1 MAERK
6 PRTDE
11 QKQRRKERDRERRG
25 ELAQAGPPAVKA
37 GPIPIPALKVQRMGK
52 LFRIAY
58 AETRN
63 LAKFN
68 SGEPVDG
75 GGYDDELTAQIEL
88 QKIIGE
94 QGPTLDS
101 EAEGVGP

>member
-6 PRTDE
+6 PRTDA
-11 QKQRRKERDRERRG
+11 QKERRRQRDRDRAAEITQARG
-25 ELAQAGPPAVKA
+25 AAPEEKRP
-37 GPIPIPALKVQRMGK
+37 PIPALKVQRMGK

-68 SGEPVDG
+68 SGEPVDEG
-75 GGYDDELTAQIEL
+75 GFDNETDAQIAL
-88 QKIIGE
+88 SRILGE
-94 QGPTLDS
+94 QGPQTDAEL
-101 EAEGVGP
+101 EGVG

>member
-1 MAERK
+1 MADRK

-11 QKQRRKERDRERRG
+11 QKNRRKERDRERADEVRG
-25 ELAQAGPPAVKA
+25 ARGAPATER
-37 GPIPIPALKVQRMGK
+37 PPIPALKVQRMGK

-68 SGEPVDG
+68 SGEPVDEG
-75 GGYDDELTAQIEL
+75 GFDNEVDAQIAL
-88 QKIIGE
+88 SKILGE
-94 QGPTLDS
+94 QGPTVDA
-101 EAEGVGP
+101 EAEGVG

>member
-6 PRTDE
+6 PRTDA
-11 QKQRRKERDRERRG
+11 QKSRRRQRDRDRSA
-25 ELAQAGPPAVKA
+25 ELAQARQPP
-37 GPIPIPALKVQRMGK
+37 PEERPPIPALKVQRMGK

-68 SGEPVDG
+68 SGDPVDG
-75 GGYDDELTAQIEL
+75 GGYDDEITAQIEL
-88 QKIIGE
+88 SKILGE
-94 QGPTLDS
+94 HGPQTDA
-101 EAEGVGP
+101 EAEGVG

>member
-1 MAERK
+1 MVERK
-6 PRTDE
+6 PRTEE
-11 QKQRRKERDRERRG
+11 QKQRRRERDTQRR
-25 ELAQAGPPAVKA
+25 AQITQARPPPPEDRP
-37 GPIPIPALKVQRMGK
+37 PIPPLKVQRMGK

-75 GGYDDELTAQIEL
+75 GGYIDALTAQIEL
-88 QKIIGE
+88 SKILGE
-94 QGPTLDS
+94 QGPTADT
-101 EAEGVGP
+101 EAESVGA

>member
-6 PRTDE
+6 PRTED
-11 QKQRRKERDRERRG
+11 QKTRRRERDRERAAEITQARG
-25 ELAQAGPPAVKA
+25 TPPEEER
-37 GPIPIPALKVQRMGK
+37 PPIPALKVQRMGK

-75 GGYDDELTAQIEL
+75 GGYDNEITAQIEL
-88 QKIIGE
+88 SRILGE
-94 QGPTLDS
+94 QGPTQDA
-101 EAEGVGP
+101 EAEGVG

>member
-1 MAERK
+1 MADRK

-11 QKQRRKERDRERRG
+11 QKQRRKDRDRERRG
-25 ELAQAGPPAVKA
+25 ELAQTPPAPKPA
-37 GPIPIPALKVQRMGK
+37 GVPIPALKVQRMGK
-52 LFRIAY
+52 MFRIAY

-75 GGYDDELTAQIEL
+75 GGYEDDVTAQIEL

-101 EAEGVGP
+101 EEEGVGP

>member
-1 MAERK
+1 MAERQ
-6 PRTDE
+6 PRTE
-11 QKQRRKERDRERRG
+11 AQKTRRRERDAERRQ
-25 ELAQAGPPAVKA
+25 EISQVRQPLPEDRP
-37 GPIPIPALKVQRMGK
+37 PIPPLKVQRMGK

-68 SGEPVDG
+68 SGDPVDG

-88 QKIIGE
+88 AKIIGE
-94 QGPTLDS
+94 QGPTADS
-101 EAEGVGP
+101 EAEGVG

>member
-11 QKQRRKERDRERRG
+11 QKARRRERDQAKREDIR
-25 ELAQAGPPAVKA
+25 QASAPPPEDRP
-37 GPIPIPALKVQRMGK
+37 PIPPLHVQRMGK

-68 SGEPVDG
+68 SGEPCDG
-75 GGYDDELTAQIEL
+75 GGYETQIDAQIAL
-88 QKIIGE
+88 SQLLGE
-94 QGPTLDS
+94 QGPTQDIEE
-101 EAEGVGP
+101 EAVG

>member
-1 MAERK
+1 MADRK

-11 QKQRRKERDRERRG
+11 QKQRRKDRDRERRG
-25 ELAQAGPPAVKA
+25 ELAQAPPNPKA
-37 GPIPIPALKVQRMGK
+37 APVPIPALKVQRMGK

-94 QGPTLDS
+94 QGPTFDS
-101 EAEGVGP
+101 EEEGVGP

>member
-6 PRTDE
+6 PRTPE
-11 QKQRRKERDRERRG
+11 QKARRRERDQARRG
-25 ELAQAGPPAVKA
+25 DIRQAAAPPPEDLP
-37 GPIPIPALKVQRMGK
+37 PIPPLHVQRMGK

-68 SGEPVDG
+68 SGEPCDG
-75 GGYDDELTAQIEL
+75 GGYETQIDAQIAL
-88 QKIIGE
+88 SKLLGE
-94 QGPTLDS
+94 QGPTQDLEE
-101 EAEGVGP
+101 EAVG

>member
-6 PRTDE
+6 PRTDA
-11 QKQRRKERDRERRG
+11 QKERRRQRDRDRAAEITQARG
-25 ELAQAGPPAVKA
+25 AAPEEKRP
-37 GPIPIPALKVQRMGK
+37 PIPALKVQRMGK

-68 SGEPVDG
+68 SGEPVDEG
-75 GGYDDELTAQIEL
+75 GFTDEVDAQIAL
-88 QKIIGE
+88 SKVLGE
-94 QGPTLDS
+94 QGPQADG
-101 EAEGVGP
+101 EVECVG

>member
-6 PRTDE
+6 PRTED
-11 QKQRRKERDRERRG
+11 QKQRRRARDQERRA
-25 ELAQAGPPAVKA
+25 ELAQARTAPEEERP
-37 GPIPIPALKVQRMGK
+37 PIPALKVQRMGK

-75 GGYDDELTAQIEL
+75 GGFTNEVDAQIEL
-88 QKIIGE
+88 SRVLGE
-94 QGPTLDS
+94 QGPQADA
-101 EAEGVGP
+101 EAETVG

>member
-6 PRTDE
+6 PRTPE
-11 QKQRRKERDRERRG
+11 QRERRRERDRERAAEITQARG
-25 ELAQAGPPAVKA
+25 VPPEETRA
-37 GPIPIPALKVQRMGK
+37 PIPALKVQRMGK

-75 GGYDDELTAQIEL
+75 GGYDDEITAQIEL
-88 QKIIGE
+88 SRILGE
-94 QGPTLDS
+94 QGPTADA
-101 EAEGVGP
+101 EAEGVG

>member
-1 MAERK
+1 MVDRK

-11 QKQRRKERDRERRG
+11 QKNRRKERDRERADEVR
-25 ELAQAGPPAVKA
+25 QARVAPDAERP
-37 GPIPIPALKVQRMGK
+37 PIPALKVQRMGK

-75 GGYDDELTAQIEL
+75 GGYDDEITAQIEL
-88 QKIIGE
+88 SKILGE
-94 QGPTLDS
+94 QGPTADA
-101 EAEGVGP
+101 EAEGVG

>member
-1 MAERK
+1 MNERK
-6 PRTDE
+6 PRTE
-11 QKQRRKERDRERRG
+11 AQKTRRRERDRERRT
-25 ELAQAGPPAVKA
+25 ERVWDRTEPETEKA
-37 GPIPIPALKVQRMGK
+37 PIPALKVQRMGK

-75 GGYDDELTAQIEL
+75 GGYDNETDAQIEL
-88 QKIIGE
+88 SKVLGE
-94 QGPTLDS
+94 QGPQADAEL
-101 EAEGVGP
+101 EGVG

>member
-1 MAERK
+1 MADRK
-6 PRTDE
+6 PRTDD
-11 QKQRRKERDRERRG
+11 QKTRRRERDTERRQ
-25 ELAQAGPPAVKA
+25 ELAVARGAPPEETR
-37 GPIPIPALKVQRMGK
+37 PPIPALKVQRMGK

-75 GGYDDELTAQIEL
+75 GGYDNETDAQIEL
-88 QKIIGE
+88 SKVLGE
-94 QGPTLDS
+94 QGPQADAEL
-101 EAEGVGP
+101 EGVG